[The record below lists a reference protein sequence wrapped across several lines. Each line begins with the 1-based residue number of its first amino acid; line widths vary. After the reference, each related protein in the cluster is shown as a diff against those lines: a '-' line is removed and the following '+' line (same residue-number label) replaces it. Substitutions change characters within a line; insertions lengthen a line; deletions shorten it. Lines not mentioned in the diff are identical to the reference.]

1 MEQNDTQRALMAILF
16 AAGEPVDA
24 KRLAD
29 SLEVD
34 EAEIH
39 TQVQALMDDLS

>member
-24 KRLAD
+24 QRLAA
-29 SLEVD
+29 SLKSRKQKS
-34 EAEIH
+34 
-39 TQVQALMDDLS
+39 TPNSRL